1 MKGKWISSIMAGIFI
16 AMGAMVYLSV
26 PNNLIGSMFFATGIF
41 LVLNLHNMLITRVCP
56 LMVYDHKYH
65 WSDIGISW
73 VGNGLG
79 ILIAALVVYFTRF
92 ESVISD
98 PIKKIGETKLN
109 DSPQSLF
116 LLGILCACFVA
127 FAVLI
132 GAKQEKGSFGQ
143 IFYVWLFITA
153 FVYCGFEHIVA
164 DMFYLSCYA
173 LNFGAD
179 ILQVV
184 KVLVCVTAGNLLG
197 GLFIAWAVRKLDG
210 KDEAE

>member
-1 MKGKWISSIMAGIFI
+1 MKEKWISSIMAGIFI

-79 ILIAALVVYFTRF
+79 TLIAALVVCFTRF
-92 ESVISD
+92 VSAISD

-109 DSPQSLF
+109 DSPLSLF

-143 IFYVWLFITA
+143 IFYVWLFLTSIPSATRSGVAITFA
-153 FVYCGFEHIVA
+153 
-164 DMFYLSCYA
+164 
-173 LNFGAD
+173 
-179 ILQVV
+179 
-184 KVLVCVTAGNLLG
+184 
-197 GLFIAWAVRKLDG
+197 
-210 KDEAE
+210 

>member
-1 MKGKWISSIMAGIFI
+1 M
-16 AMGAMVYLSV
+16 
-26 PNNLIGSMFFATGIF
+26 
-41 LVLNLHNMLITRVCP
+41 
-56 LMVYDHKYH
+56 
-65 WSDIGISW
+65 
-73 VGNGLG
+73 
-79 ILIAALVVYFTRF
+79 
-92 ESVISD
+92 
-98 PIKKIGETKLN
+98 
-109 DSPQSLF
+109 
-116 LLGILCACFVA
+116 A

-173 LNFGAD
+173 LNFGSD

-184 KVLVCVTAGNLLG
+184 KGLVCVTAGNLLG

>member
-1 MKGKWISSIMAGIFI
+1 
-16 AMGAMVYLSV
+16 
-26 PNNLIGSMFFATGIF
+26 MFFATGIF
-41 LVLNLHNMLITRVCP
+41 LVLTLHNMLITRVCP

-79 ILIAALVVYFTRF
+79 TLIAALVVYFTRF

-98 PIKKIGETKLN
+98 SIKKIGETKLN

>member
-41 LVLNLHNMLITRVCP
+41 LVLNLHNMLITRVCT

-79 ILIAALVVYFTRF
+79 TLIAALVVYFTRF

-98 PIKKIGETKLN
+98 SIKKIG
-109 DSPQSLF
+109 
-116 LLGILCACFVA
+116 
-127 FAVLI
+127 
-132 GAKQEKGSFGQ
+132 
-143 IFYVWLFITA
+143 
-153 FVYCGFEHIVA
+153 
-164 DMFYLSCYA
+164 
-173 LNFGAD
+173 
-179 ILQVV
+179 
-184 KVLVCVTAGNLLG
+184 
-197 GLFIAWAVRKLDG
+197 
-210 KDEAE
+210 